1 MSIDLG
7 VYFGGSSMSIA
18 FSKDDKL
25 SIIVNESGDRS
36 TPSIVAIDENEF
48 SVGLPAKQNRI
59 RNSKNT
65 IMYSKHLICKN
76 TDQIEDSI
84 KQKIDPEV
92 PFYKIK

>member
-1 MSIDLG
+1 
-7 VYFGGSSMSIA
+7 MSIA

-36 TPSIVAIDENEF
+36 TPSILAVEENEF

-65 IMYSKHLICKN
+65 ILYSKHLIGKN
-76 TDQIEDSI
+76 SSQIEDSI
-84 KQKIDPEV
+84 KKKIDSEV
-92 PFYKIK
+92 LMIFYSFF